1 MREFARS
8 RLTFQHDQ
16 VSALRRC
23 GPMPDL
29 SVVIRCGNDPNVLR
43 CIASVDV
50 QAEIV
55 VAFTGSS
62 QLAESIK
69 KTGARCVPTP
79 RGNLSQVSNMGFE
92 AAKGSRVIL
101 TDSDTEFEPGCI
113 QRLHRALETSKV
125 ARARIRFEVTGAG
138 LGSRVA
144 AEARDYVNSLPVVFT
159 PGIAVRR
166 DLVSD
171 VGGILFNDPVP
182 YAVDADLDLRIKR
195 AHVPVAFVQDAWV
208 RHSAIPLRHDV
219 RAAYRIGAGCRVSI
233 DHWNR
238 DGRFGQLAFNELKAV
253 RFRHLSDLLR
263 RKGPATLAYQTVW
276 DCAYW
281 FGYEH
286 QHERDHGTLS
296 RVGGNFHAE
305 Q

>member
-1 MREFARS
+1 
-8 RLTFQHDQ
+8 
-16 VSALRRC
+16 
-23 GPMPDL
+23 MPDL
-29 SVVIRCGNDPNVLR
+29 SIVIRCGNDPNVLR

-50 QAEIV
+50 QADIV

-62 QLAESIK
+62 QLAEAIK
-69 KTGARCVPTP
+69 ERGARCVPTP
-79 RGNLSQVSNMGFE
+79 RGNLSLVSNMGFQ
-92 AAKGSRVIL
+92 AAKESRVIL
-101 TDSDTEFEPGCI
+101 TDSDTEFEPECI

-166 DLVSD
+166 DLLAD

-195 AHVPVAFVQDAWV
+195 AHVAVAFVQDAWV
-208 RHSAIPLRHDV
+208 RHIAISVRHDV
-219 RAAYRIGAGCRVSI
+219 RAAYRIGRGCRVSI

-238 DGRFGQLAFNELKAV
+238 DGRFGRLAYNELKAV
-253 RFRHLSDLLR
+253 RLAHLPDLLR
-263 RKGPATLAYQTVW
+263 KKGSATLVYQAIW

-281 FGYEH
+281 LGYQRQKEVD
-286 QHERDHGTLS
+286 QRAVS
-296 RVGGNFHAE
+296 RVGRDIHAE
-305 Q
+305 